1 MKNAQFE
8 HQSNAYSNYIK
19 FFHPN
24 LLWAETIYKD
34 LYDILSKDLGLTL
47 ASLGDYFFEKFI
59 FCLNDNL
66 NRIRNEVTNYAQTNN
81 FNDTQKEYIFY
92 HKQFLEK
99 RIKELFK
106 EYNWEKK
113 LDEKEKEMSI
123 HDKILKELKVIEIIF
138 KSQMDPTIHLGSG
151 IGLARFCNEIFLFS
165 DIELFKIGSYKIGY
179 TSRLENSNNKLLL
192 LNELADIYNICV

>member
-66 NRIRNEVTNYAQTNN
+66 NRIRNEVTNYAQ
-81 FNDTQKEYIFY
+81 
-92 HKQFLEK
+92 
-99 RIKELFK
+99 
-106 EYNWEKK
+106 
-113 LDEKEKEMSI
+113 
-123 HDKILKELKVIEIIF
+123 
-138 KSQMDPTIHLGSG
+138 
-151 IGLARFCNEIFLFS
+151 
-165 DIELFKIGSYKIGY
+165 
-179 TSRLENSNNKLLL
+179 NSVL
-192 LNELADIYNICV
+192 